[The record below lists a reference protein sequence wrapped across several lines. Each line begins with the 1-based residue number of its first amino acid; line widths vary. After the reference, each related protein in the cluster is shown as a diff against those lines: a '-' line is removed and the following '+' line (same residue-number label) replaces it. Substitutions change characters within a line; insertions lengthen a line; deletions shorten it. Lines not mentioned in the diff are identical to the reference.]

1 MAKTALVIIESRE
14 KQVIKN
20 VIGPQLKQS
29 KKVEVSTSR
38 GATLAIDYCIINDG
52 NQHFSNE
59 VFLMVTGFGSGWT
72 GTAKFGYDLAIL
84 GHEVCMVS
92 MPGYGNSDDPFLPYY
107 VIDNTRRDD
116 ADILANF
123 IKQVLPGK
131 KVHLVGHSMG
141 AEIITNLASRYPKL
155 VTSMILLAPAGF
167 EKRGLL
173 EVGIKFVANGIL
185 HGIAFRGN
193 KVWAELKNFLPKEK
207 SPFALSRL
215 RQRIR
220 EWIRLCHGNES
231 LEAFKDVPK
240 EIPII
245 CMWAAKDFVFQKE
258 KSSLFKIKTA
268 MQRSF
273 SIVSLP
279 LWHNVTMEGSEKTA
293 HAVDSFVRY
302 QVN

>member
-14 KQVIKN
+14 KRVIKD

-29 KKVEVSTSR
+29 KKVDVSTSR
-38 GATLAIDYCIINDG
+38 GATLTIDYCIINDG

-84 GHEVCMVS
+84 GHEVCMIS
-92 MPGYGNSDDPFLPYY
+92 MPGYGNSDNPFLCCY

-116 ADILANF
+116 ADILASF
-123 IKQVLPGK
+123 IKLVLPGK

-193 KVWAELKNFLPKEK
+193 KVWAELKKFLPKEK
-207 SPFALSRL
+207 SPFAISRL
-215 RQRIR
+215 RQRIS
-220 EWIRLCHGNES
+220 EWMRLCCSSGS
-231 LEAFKDVPK
+231 LEAFNSISRD
-240 EIPII
+240 IPIT
-245 CMWAAKDFVFQKE
+245 CMWAAKDFVFPKE
-258 KSSLFKIKTA
+258 KSLLFTVKTA
-268 MQRSF
+268 RQRNF
-273 SIVSLP
+273 STVSLP

-293 HAVDSFVRY
+293 QAVDSFVRY

>member
-84 GHEVCMVS
+84 GHEVCMIS
-92 MPGYGNSDDPFLPYY
+92 MPGYGNSDDPFLPCY

-123 IKQVLPGK
+123 IRQVFPGK
-131 KVHLVGHSMG
+131 KVHLIGHSMG
-141 AEIITNLASRYPKL
+141 AEIITSLASRYPKL
-155 VTSMILLAPAGF
+155 VTSIILLAPAGF

-173 EVGIKFVANGIL
+173 EVGIKFIANGIL
-185 HGIAFRGN
+185 HGIAFRRN
-193 KVWAELKNFLPKEK
+193 EVWAELKKFLPKEK
-207 SPFALSRL
+207 SPFAPGRL
-215 RQRIR
+215 RQRIS
-220 EWIRLCHGNES
+220 EWIRLCRGNET
-231 LEAFKDVPK
+231 LEAFKGIPE
-240 EIPII
+240 EIPIT
-245 CMWAAKDFVFQKE
+245 CMWAVKDFVFPEE
-258 KSSLFKIKTA
+258 KSSLFKVETA
-268 MQRSF
+268 MKRSF
-273 SIVSLP
+273 STVLLP

-293 HAVDSFVRY
+293 RAVDEFVRY